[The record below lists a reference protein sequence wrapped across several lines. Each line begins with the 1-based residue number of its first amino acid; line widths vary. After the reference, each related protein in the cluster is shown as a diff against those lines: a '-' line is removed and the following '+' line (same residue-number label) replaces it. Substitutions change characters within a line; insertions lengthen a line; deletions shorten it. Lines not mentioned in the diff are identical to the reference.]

1 MTPDNELLRRYARA
15 ASENAFAELVS
26 RYVNLVYSAALRQ
39 VGGNAHLAQD
49 AAQTV
54 FTDLARKADSLSN
67 RESLAGWLYTSAHFA
82 ASKIVRREERR
93 RGHEENFMRSSIHD
107 PAPQEDW
114 ERLRPALDTV
124 MHELKE
130 IDREALLLRYF
141 ENRPFAEV
149 GMKLGVNENTA
160 RMRVERATEK
170 LRTLLAKRGVTTG
183 GALAS
188 VISAN
193 AVQIAPG
200 GMAATLTSASLTAAG
215 AGTSLTLLKLMTATK
230 LKLLV
235 GALAVAGAATTLVIQ
250 HHAEKAL
257 SDENELLREQVSQ
270 LTSNVNMF
278 SNKLADAETRSSS
291 EEQTGDLLKLRAQVA
306 DLKRQMGEAA
316 RIISQ
321 NARQTSASVATNDP
335 AAAENQRSI
344 RGMRAAKDIAAAAM
358 MGFAEHHQGQFPT
371 NWNQVKSY
379 FDEYERN
386 GLNPGELM
394 PDTEAD
400 FNWVT
405 NEYEFVYQGS
415 TKDLEASTNF
425 SETIVVREKQPW
437 QRPSDGKW
445 IKTYGF
451 ADSHGQLMAE
461 PPEGFAAWES
471 QHMAQPPT
479 N

>member
-1 MTPDNELLRRYARA
+1 MTPDNELLRRYASTG
-15 ASENAFAELVS
+15 SEDAFAELVS

-49 AAQTV
+49 TAQTV

-82 ASKIVRREERR
+82 ASNIVRREARR
-93 RGHEENFMRSSIHD
+93 RGHEENFMRSPIHD

-114 ERLRPALDTV
+114 ERLRPALDSV

-130 IDREALLLRYF
+130 ADREALLLRYF

-149 GMKLGVNENTA
+149 GLKLGVNENTA
-160 RMRVERATEK
+160 RMRVERALEK
-170 LRTLLAKRGVTTG
+170 LRTLLAKRGVTAG
-183 GALAS
+183 AALAS

-193 AVQIAPG
+193 AVQVAPG
-200 GMAATLTSASLTAAG
+200 GLAAVLTSTSLATAS

-235 GALAVAGAATTLVIQ
+235 GTLAVAGAATTLVIQ
-250 HHAEKAL
+250 HRAEKTL
-257 SDENELLREQVSQ
+257 SNENELLREQVSQ
-270 LTSNVNMF
+270 LNSNVNFF
-278 SNKLADAETRSSS
+278 SNKLSDAEIKSSPV
-291 EEQTGDLLKLRAQVA
+291 EQAGDLLKLRAQVA
-306 DLKRQMGEAA
+306 DLRHQMGEAA
-316 RIISQ
+316 KIIAQ
-321 NARQTSASVATNDP
+321 NVHQTGSSDTTNDP
-335 AAAENQRSI
+335 AAAETQRSM
-344 RGMRAAKDIAAAAM
+344 RGMRAAKDIAAAAVW
-358 MGFAEHHQGQFPT
+358 GYAEHHQAQFPT

-386 GLNPGELM
+386 GLNPGEVM
-394 PDTEAD
+394 PDTAAD

-415 TKDLEASTNF
+415 TKDLTDSTNF
-425 SETIVVREKQPW
+425 NDTIVVREKQAW

-451 ADSHGQLMAE
+451 ADGHGQLMAE
-461 PPEGFAAWES
+461 PPEGFAVWES